1 MALYRAL
8 RRGQIHLD
16 ATPAKRGDDVLG
28 ERRVVKIV
36 EPGEIFEFHGK
47 KPGTWMVPVDVQED
61 DDEPAGDDKPGT
73 PQGESGGRHGTR
85 STSRGSP
92 KEPAGDDKP

>member
-28 ERRVVKIV
+28 DRRVVKIV
-36 EPGEIFEFHGK
+36 EPGEVFEFHGK
-47 KPGTWMVPVDVQED
+47 KPGTWMVPVDVVDE
-61 DDEPAGDDKPGT
+61 DEPAGDDKPGPT
-73 PQGESGGRHGTR
+73 PGESTGRRGTK
-85 STSRGSP
+85 STSTGSS

>member
-36 EPGEIFEFHGK
+36 EPGEVFEYSGK
-47 KPGTWMVPVDVQED
+47 KGSWMEKVEG
-61 DDEPAGDDKPGT
+61 DDEQDGADRGVGT
-73 PQGESGGRHGTR
+73 AQGESGGRRVNR
-85 STSRGSP
+85 STSTGSS
-92 KEPAGDDKP
+92 KEPAGGDPQ

>member
-36 EPGEIFEFHGK
+36 EPGEIFEYHGK
-47 KPGTWMVPVDVQED
+47 PGSWMAKHDVDD
-61 DDEPAGDDKPGT
+61 DDEPAGDDKAGT
-73 PQGESGGRHGTR
+73 GPGESVGRHGTK
-85 STSRGSP
+85 STSKGSS
-92 KEPAGDDKP
+92 KAPAGDDKP